1 MSTYE
6 TATLLVQGLAAV
18 AVVLTLVVY
27 FRQMRTMER
36 QVQAMEREMAA
47 RMRPWIGMF
56 DFGFAAAALP
66 ETADVLRVLLRNS
79 GALPA
84 QNARLTLRFYPISSP
99 SDSDSGT
106 GDASVEWAE
115 TGVKALV
122 PGEEGN
128 YAISLAPYPQISL
141 WRDAGKDVVVEG
153 VMSYAL
159 EDRSFRSKFLAC
171 LRFSEELDASGNV
184 RTRWRNLEVL

>member
-1 MSTYE
+1 MSIYE

-47 RMRPWIGMF
+47 RMRPWVGMF
-56 DFGFAAAALP
+56 DFGFVAAALP

-79 GALPA
+79 GVLPA
-84 QNARLTLRFYPISSP
+84 QNARLTLRFSP
-99 SDSDSGT
+99 TSSDSGT
-106 GDASVEWAE
+106 GDASVEWTE

-141 WRDAGKDVVVEG
+141 WRDSGKDVIVEG
-153 VMSYAL
+153 FMSYAL